1 MNRTTAAILTVIAS
15 LTCGSTTSGAPG
27 AVPRSP
33 GDRPVAGPED
43 QIPEVLEVL
52 KPRRLAIQLL
62 DGTRV
67 SGPWLGFDAE
77 GLLFEGGRVPW
88 VSVSPADRLRVGRDL
103 IRVAGGETA
112 AAWSL
117 LLVAL
122 EVSESGEMV
131 GRARARLKQVA
142 GEDAPKALE
151 TVQAGVDSIR
161 EARRSE
167 AASRDAIAIRRQ
179 RPHLVTVPTGGS
191 AIPARRPGRL
201 PVEVDADRGGLRSL
215 VEVEIEGL
223 GLHLVPT
230 THTIAAGPDSLELA
244 AALGVELD
252 QFLED
257 CRARLGGAMGTPLPG
272 GGVALLATSDLDDAR
287 LLAARHRIDWPEGET
302 SLVVPRPEGWIAI
315 LPPLDRSCIERWAPL
330 MADGTAEDACRRVE
344 MARIAARIAVLEA
357 GMGKVPAW
365 MVDGF
370 AEAAAQRLVSTAPL
384 EKSERAA
391 AVHRLRTGGRPE
403 VIFAADS
410 GDSTWAPDGD
420 AHRLAYLMVTRL
432 LETNPALFA
441 GIVADL
447 AAGATVDEAFR
458 RRTGMTRGAWFEDT
472 VDWHRTND

>member
-1 MNRTTAAILTVIAS
+1 M
-15 LTCGSTTSGAPG
+15 
-27 AVPRSP
+27 
-33 GDRPVAGPED
+33 
-43 QIPEVLEVL
+43 
-52 KPRRLAIQLL
+52 
-62 DGTRV
+62 
-67 SGPWLGFDAE
+67 
-77 GLLFEGGRVPW
+77 
-88 VSVSPADRLRVGRDL
+88 
-103 IRVAGGETA
+103 
-112 AAWSL
+112 
-117 LLVAL
+117 AL

-131 GRARARLKQVA
+131 GRARARLERVA
-142 GEDAPKALE
+142 GEEAPKTLE
-151 TVQAGVDSIR
+151 AVQAGVDAIR
-161 EARRSE
+161 EARRSK

-179 RPHLVTVPTGGS
+179 RPHLVTVPNGGS

-201 PVEVDADRGGLRSL
+201 PVEVDSDRGGLRSL

-230 THTIAAGPDSLELA
+230 THTIAAGPESLELA

-257 CRARLGGAMGTPLPG
+257 CRARLGGVVGTPLPG

-315 LPPLDRSCIERWAPL
+315 LAPLDRSCIERWAPL
-330 MADGTAEDACRRVE
+330 MADGTAGDACRRVE

-357 GMGKVPAW
+357 GVGRVPAW

-370 AEAAAQRLVSTAPL
+370 AEAVAQRLVSTAPL
-384 EKSERAA
+384 EKSERAG

-420 AHRLAYLMVTRL
+420 AHRVAYLLVTRL
-432 LETNPALFA
+432 LETNPALFPA
-441 GIVADL
+441 IVADL

-458 RRTGMTRGAWFEDT
+458 RRTGMTLGAWFEDT